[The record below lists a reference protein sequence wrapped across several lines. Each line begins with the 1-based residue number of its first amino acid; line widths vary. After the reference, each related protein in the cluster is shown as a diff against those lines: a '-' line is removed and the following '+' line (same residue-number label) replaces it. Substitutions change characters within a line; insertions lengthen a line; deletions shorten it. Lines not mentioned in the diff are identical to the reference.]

1 MTKMRIISVQ
11 VPQSYVNAMD
21 QLVRRGL
28 YPNRSEVIRAALR
41 EFLKKEMNT
50 EIQGDEVPEY
60 VIK

>member
-21 QLVRRGL
+21 QLVKRGL

-50 EIQGDEVPEY
+50 EIQVDEVPEY

>member
-1 MTKMRIISVQ
+1 MPKMRIISVQ

-21 QLVRRGL
+21 QLVKRGV

-50 EIQGDEVPEY
+50 EIHEDEVPEY

>member
-11 VPQSYVNAMD
+11 VPQSFVNAMD
-21 QLVRRGL
+21 QLVRRGV

-41 EFLKKEMNT
+41 EFLKKEMST
-50 EIQGDEVPEY
+50 KLQGDEVPEY